1 MDLRRNTLVT
11 ELHRGRHTVPLSR
24 GEKIGYDRPLTTGAS
39 PRRLPVPGADLDGV
53 LYLRRVGDCERI
65 KRTFQTAS
73 RIVFVG
79 GGWIGLEV
87 AAAARDAGS
96 K

>member
-1 MDLRRNTLVT
+1 M
-11 ELHRGRHTVPLSR
+11 
-24 GEKIGYDRPLTTGAS
+24 
-39 PRRLPVPGADLDGV
+39 
-53 LYLRRVGDCERI
+53 LYLRRVGDCERF